1 MSEWPATF
9 ELREVRWTDPGPT
22 ELRAQMDAEIVPR
35 YADLTFAAADALIVN
50 PADVYFTLVVFDG
63 ETPAATAS
71 LKNTDGLAEI
81 KRVFVAPRYRRL
93 GLAGRLLA
101 DTEVRA
107 AARGRPDLVL
117 QTGFRQP
124 EAISL
129 YERHGW
135 TAIPNFGPYVVDTVI
150 SRCFAKHIV
159 EAVPSRDHP

>member
-1 MSEWPATF
+1 MRNQWPGPF

-22 ELRAQMDAEIVPR
+22 ELRAQMDAEIMPR
-35 YADLTFAAADALIVN
+35 YAGLTFAAADALVVD
-50 PADVYFTLVVFDG
+50 PAEVYFTLAVFDAG
-63 ETPAATAS
+63 TPVATAS
-71 LKNTDGLAEI
+71 VKDTDGLAEI
-81 KRVFVAPRYRRL
+81 KRVFVASTHRRL

-101 DTEVRA
+101 AAEARA
-107 AARGRPDLVL
+107 AARGLTDLVL

-150 SRCFAKHIV
+150 SRCFAKHLD
-159 EAVPSRDHP
+159 PSVQSG